1 METVLRD
8 IELIVKPPPTAQDI
22 RSETREPLGL
32 RSGALYLRA

>member
-22 RSETREPLGL
+22 RLERFDQV
-32 RSGALYLRA
+32 